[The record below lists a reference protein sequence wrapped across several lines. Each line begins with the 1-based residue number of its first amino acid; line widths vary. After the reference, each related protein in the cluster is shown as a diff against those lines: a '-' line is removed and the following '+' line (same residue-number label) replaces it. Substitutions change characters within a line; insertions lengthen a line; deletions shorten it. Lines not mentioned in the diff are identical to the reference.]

1 MITDV
6 PNVIA
11 ANEFNYKT
19 MTDGSYGEL
28 VVDLLKI
35 HCDIDLGHDVGNEK
49 RPPLPKWVNSLQ
61 HYKDYI
67 FLCMCIIE
75 TSPQD
80 TLRRP
85 ELYRRLPALTFDDN
99 NINGRTEPNRAV
111 EITHLRVQQANVNRS
126 FATLRGNT
134 NIVES
139 IEPLCDNVY
148 RQFRSK
154 NVLKTF
160 CLPAC
165 TNIWPSSST
174 NINDGSSSQFV

>member
-28 VVDLLKI
+28 
-35 HCDIDLGHDVGNEK
+35 
-49 RPPLPKWVNSLQ
+49 
-61 HYKDYI
+61 
-67 FLCMCIIE
+67 MCIIE

-111 EITHLRVQQANVNRS
+111 EITHLRVQHANLNRS

-139 IEPLCDNVY
+139 I
-148 RQFRSK
+148 
-154 NVLKTF
+154 
-160 CLPAC
+160 AC

-174 NINDGSSSQFV
+174 NINEGSSSQYQSIH